1 MNGTIPINLS
11 QEIVDNLESKIQ
23 IQSLKIENMVQN
35 IRMKDNIISCLQKE
49 IELLQL
55 AKLDY
60 DREETTQSALKA
72 IELIN
77 KIKQN
82 TQKAAENKELKN
94 EQLNN
99 KILKNLIADLIVKLK
114 DEKEKKN

>member
-1 MNGTIPINLS
+1 MIFVCRGGGFLGGVDRPSWELLLS
-11 QEIVDNLESKIQ
+11 N
-23 IQSLKIENMVQN
+23 
-35 IRMKDNIISCLQKE
+35 NIISCLQKE

-82 TQKAAENKELKN
+82 TQKAVENKELKN